1 MTTRNTYAKTRAST
15 PDKEFQAYSVNSDAD
30 VPIRS
35 VELESDEFACGAYS
49 ITQAMTRAG
58 VKSYLYYF
66 TYVDPGEAGAAG
78 RPPWRRAVFLE
89 RFVSHRLGAD

>member
-1 MTTRNTYAKTRAST
+1 M
-15 PDKEFQAYSVNSDAD
+15 NSDAD

-58 VKSYLYYF
+58 GSHTCTTSLTSIRGKRRGRAPTMAKSCF
-66 TYVDPGEAGAAG
+66 
-78 RPPWRRAVFLE
+78 
-89 RFVSHRLGAD
+89 S